1 MTIHRI
7 SIFLAI
13 TIALC
18 GCSQLKLL
26 YSFSGEA
33 IKSKASYFLDLED
46 TEEAALE
53 AEVDELVNWHR
64 VQMLP
69 HYASFLRQIANHV
82 EAGPIGETFVRRT
95 TDDFRKLMRK
105 TVEGAAPF
113 IGDVLFDHTT
123 PSKLAH
129 LGARMKERLQEH
141 RAALEEP
148 QADRI
153 NTKVEKAILWFERL
167 FGNFTPA
174 QTTLTRGYFEN
185 AEKMTTLFL
194 DAREKRWQAFLTF
207 LSQNP
212 TSDEIKQFLPIIILQ
227 SELVIGHQYK
237 QISQMWWT
245 RYSNWIVE
253 ISVSLS
259 LQQRQHFSRVLRSY
273 ATDMIELSN

>member
-82 EAGPIGETFVRRT
+82 DAGPLGETFVSRT
-95 TDDFRKLMRK
+95 PDDFR
-105 TVEGAAPF
+105 
-113 IGDVLFDHTT
+113 
-123 PSKLAH
+123 
-129 LGARMKERLQEH
+129 
-141 RAALEEP
+141 
-148 QADRI
+148 
-153 NTKVEKAILWFERL
+153 
-167 FGNFTPA
+167 
-174 QTTLTRGYFEN
+174 
-185 AEKMTTLFL
+185 
-194 DAREKRWQAFLTF
+194 
-207 LSQNP
+207 
-212 TSDEIKQFLPIIILQ
+212 
-227 SELVIGHQYK
+227 
-237 QISQMWWT
+237 
-245 RYSNWIVE
+245 
-253 ISVSLS
+253 
-259 LQQRQHFSRVLRSY
+259 
-273 ATDMIELSN
+273 